1 MEHLV
6 NNSADDPLLLS
17 LKESNGEHTLGKV
30 HGNQFAGHHDEQR
43 ATNDR
48 QSHAD
53 GQRNEEESVNSGG
66 RFANSSRAEL
76 LQLTENERHQIAE
89 LLNEHRHSNDVLMQ
103 GEEAPADS
111 RPAENSS
118 PLEQPASPMEA
129 DESMKRKLRLRNDLN
144 KRKLRHLNKRR
155 AEQSKRAGEGGLHE
169 DGAELDGEIN
179 QSHHYRI
186 HKRLASSDE
195 QSNHNQSSNIVD
207 LLTKNSSR
215 PDDEELNED
224 SIKKATAYLGLQKLI
239 QLLQQQQTGNQEN
252 NQDEEDNQPQENA
265 VEPPAATPTA
275 VQPNPQQSAPDNQ
288 SDNQQ
293 PPVNP
298 HAQSEPNKS
307 WLLNAAAAA
316 TFPLERL
323 QCEALAKQSPALL
336 HQQLMMVQLLQQLQ
350 QQAVNESANEEERL
364 NEQAAAKPEKSKP
377 TSTNDEPMDC
387 DQQQSTGHSPRSLF
401 DLQNLQKS
409 TSITDTLNSK
419 SKLNFGNLTPSST
432 VSGAHQSTN
441 TATTTAIGGA
451 PVPTRP
457 AHTMNPISTSSSLF
471 TSSSITSI
479 SNQLNRLSNPLP
491 QNSSNQLN
499 NKPIP
504 IENLILMPEDLPA
517 GVEAQPQSKNPLELL
532 QHTAEKAL
540 QKTMKGASFLV
551 NGDGENNENNSDDPA
566 NKHKC
571 KFCEKVFGS
580 DSAMQIHIRSHT
592 GERPFKCNVC
602 GNRFSTRVSGSLI
615 SWVHLIKFDDCL
627 IDLIDII

>member
-6 NNSADDPLLLS
+6 NTADDQLLLS
-17 LKESNGEHTLGKV
+17 LKESNGTLA
-30 HGNQFAGHHDEQR
+30 HGNQFAGHQDEQR
-43 ATNDR
+43 TTNDT
-48 QSHAD
+48 HAD
-53 GQRNEEESVNSGG
+53 GQPNEDESANSGDH
-66 RFANSSRAEL
+66 FADSARSDL
-76 LQLTENERHQIAE
+76 LQLTENERQQIAE
-89 LLNEHRHSNDVLMQ
+89 LLNERRQSNDVLMQ
-103 GEEAPADS
+103 GDEAPA
-111 RPAENSS
+111 ENNS

-155 AEQSKRAGEGGLHE
+155 AEQGRRTGEDSLDE
-169 DGAELDGEIN
+169 DAEQDGEID
-179 QSHHYRI
+179 QSAYRI
-186 HKRLASSDE
+186 HKRLANNDE

-207 LLTKNSSR
+207 LLTKNSSSR
-215 PDDEELNED
+215 PDEDEPNEENLNED

-252 NQDEEDNQPQENA
+252 NQEDEDNQSAQPG
-265 VEPPAATPTA
+265 EPPAPVAA
-275 VQPNPQQSAPDNQ
+275 QPNQQQSAPDNQ
-288 SDNQQ
+288 NDNQQ
-293 PPVNP
+293 PPTNQQ
-298 HAQSEPNKS
+298 AQSEANKS
-307 WLLNAAAAA
+307 WLMNAAAAA
-316 TFPLERL
+316 FPLERL
-323 QCEALAKQSPALL
+323 QCEALAKQNPALL

-350 QQAVNESANEEERL
+350 QQAVNESANEEERP
-364 NEQAAAKPEKSKP
+364 EPESAKPEKSNQ

-387 DQQQSTGHSPRSLF
+387 DQQQSTGHSPRPLF
-401 DLQNLQKS
+401 DLQKS
-409 TSITDTLNSK
+409 TTSITDTLNSK

-432 VSGAHQSTN
+432 ASGGHQSTN
-441 TATTTAIGGA
+441 TATTAVGGA

-457 AHTMNPISTSSSLF
+457 PHPMNPISTSSSLF
-471 TSSSITSI
+471 TNSSISSI
-479 SNQLNRLSNPLP
+479 NNQLNRLSNPLQP
-491 QNSSNQLN
+491 NSSQL

-504 IENLILMPEDLPA
+504 IENLILMPDDPPA
-517 GVEAQPQSKNPLELL
+517 GVEAQPPSKNPLEML

-602 GNRFSTRVSGSLI
+602 GNRFSTRVSVKL
-615 SWVHLIKFDDCL
+615 L
-627 IDLIDII
+627 